1 MPKFIDLTG
10 QKFGKLTVVERVG
23 SRKGSVTWRCTC
35 ECGGEAIVTSNC
47 LRTGS
52 TKTCG
57 CSKRFIEVGETYG
70 RLTVLERL
78 NERTNSKR
86 IMYLRKCSCGNAV
99 KRTVTNILGTKVPSC
114 GCVQHEV
121 KIEMVGKRFGR
132 WTVIER
138 ASKEVKGVYWLCRC
152 DCGTERVVNGR
163 MLRTGGSVSCGCYAR
178 EASSQRMKG
187 LTPEE
192 KKKFARY
199 THHQSDSRLYRI
211 WWGMRE
217 RCYKSNKAEYKHY
230 GGRGITICD
239 EWLEDFMNFY
249 NWAMANGYEDR
260 LSIDRIDVN
269 GNYCPENCRW
279 ATQKEQCNNTRQ
291 NRFLRFNGE
300 THTVKEWADI
310 VGINVVTLRSRLR
323 TGWSVELALTTPTL
337 KRGETFK
344 H

>member
-86 IMYLRKCSCGNAV
+86 ILYLCKCSCGNTV

-121 KIEMVGKRFGR
+121 KIGMVGKRFGR

-163 MLRTGGSVSCGCYAR
+163 MLRTGCSVSCGCYAR
-178 EASSQRMKG
+178 EASSQRMKD
-187 LTPEE
+187 LTPDE

-249 NWAMANGYEDR
+249 NWAMSNGYEDH

-279 ATQKEQCNNTRQ
+279 ATRKEQSNNTRQ
-291 NRFLRFNGE
+291 NRFLKFNGE

-310 VGINVVTLRSRLR
+310 IGINVVTLRGRLR

-337 KRGETFK
+337 KRGETIK

>member
-1 MPKFIDLTG
+1 MPKLIDLTG
-10 QKFGKLTVVERVG
+10 QKYGKLTVVERVG

-35 ECGGEAIVTSNC
+35 ECGGEAIVASNC

-86 IMYLRKCSCGNAV
+86 IMYLCKCSCGNTV

-114 GCVQHEV
+114 GCVQNEV

-178 EASSQRMKG
+178 EASSQRMKD

-249 NWAMANGYEDR
+249 NWAMSNGYEDH

-291 NRFLRFNGE
+291 NRFLKFNGE

-310 VGINVVTLRSRLR
+310 VGINVITLRSRLR

-337 KRGETFK
+337 KRGEIIK

>member
-10 QKFGKLTVVERVG
+10 QKFGKLTVIEKAEN
-23 SRKGSVTWRCTC
+23 KGGRTAWRCAC
-35 ECGGEAIVTSNC
+35 ECGGEAIVTANC
-47 LRTGS
+47 LRTEK

-57 CSKRFIEVGETYG
+57 CSKRFVKIGETYG
-70 RLTVLERL
+70 RLTVLEKL
-78 NERTNSKR
+78 NERTADDR
-86 IMYLRKCSCGNAV
+86 MLYLCKCSCGNEV
-99 KRTVTNILGTKVPSC
+99 KKPITGILGIKEPSC
-114 GCVQHEV
+114 GCVQREV

-138 ASKEVKGVYWLCRC
+138 VDKDVDGTYWLCRC

-163 MLRTGGSVSCGCYAR
+163 GLRTGKSVSCGCYAR
-178 EASSQRMKG
+178 EVTSRRMKN

-192 KKKFARY
+192 KMKFARY
-199 THHQSDSRLYRI
+199 THRQSDSRLYCI

-217 RCYKSNKAEYKHY
+217 RCYRPSKAEYKYY

-249 NWAMANGYEDR
+249 NWAMANGYEDH

-279 ATQKEQCNNTRQ
+279 ATHKEQCNNRRQ
-291 NRFLRFNGE
+291 NRFLKFNGE

-310 VGINVVTLRSRLR
+310 IGINVVTLRGRLR

-337 KRGETFK
+337 RKGETIK